1 MTPMKTQLV
10 AHGREFHV
18 SRREFI
24 KNKTI
29 HREHKIRTAEMEAT
43 AAWADAL
50 TEQSQGKH
58 HIGDFLPPEELKK
71 FMEIYKSKQ
80 TNREPDL
87 SDYKEYKLTE
97 DNKGIIW

>member
-1 MTPMKTQLV
+1 MKTQLA
-10 AHGREFHV
+10 AHGKEFADV
-18 SRREFI
+18 KSRREFI
-24 KNKTI
+24 EKAI
-29 HREHKIRTAEMEAT
+29 YREHKMRTAEMEAT

-87 SDYKEYKLTE
+87 SDYKEYKLKE
-97 DNKGIIW
+97 DNKGN